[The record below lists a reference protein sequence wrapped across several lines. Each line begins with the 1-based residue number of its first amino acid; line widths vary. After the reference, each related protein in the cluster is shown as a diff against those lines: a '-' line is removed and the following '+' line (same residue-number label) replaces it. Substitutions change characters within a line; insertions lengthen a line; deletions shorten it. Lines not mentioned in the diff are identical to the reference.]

1 MQTRTAL
8 RGLMASAA
16 LAAAVAFAAP
26 ASALTITVYPNDQ
39 PLPAGQVMI
48 DDFDNAIAAG
58 FTFTQNA
65 NAYVRSG
72 ALGLAE
78 GESAPPPGDTTN
90 YETVL
95 ANGLATLTTSNLLTG
110 FSFYLGS
117 PDTYNTVTF
126 YGLGGYQQTLSGAA
140 ILGAAVNADGNQ
152 SVGRRVSYDFG
163 AERVTR
169 IEFASTGNSFEF
181 DSLAG
186 TVQAAVPEPATW
198 LMMILGFGGIG
209 ALIRR
214 RRAMPVAATA

>member
-8 RGLMASAA
+8 RALMSSAA

-39 PLPAGQVMI
+39 PLPFGQTMI

-58 FTFTQNA
+58 FTFTQDNG
-65 NAYVRSG
+65 AYVRSG
-72 ALGLAE
+72 ALGLDP
-78 GESAPPPGDTTN
+78 GVSAPPPGDTTN

-95 ANGLATLTTSNLLTG
+95 AGGKATLTTGNLLST

-117 PDTYNTVTF
+117 PDSYNTVRF
-126 YGLGGYQQTLSGAA
+126 YGLNGYQQTLSGAA

-152 SVGRRVSYDFG
+152 SIGRRVSYDFG
-163 AERVTR
+163 AERVNKV
-169 IEFASTGNSFEF
+169 EFVSTGNSFEF

-186 TVQAAVPEPATW
+186 TIQAAVPEPATW
-198 LMMILGFGGIG
+198 GTMIMGFGAIG
-209 ALIRR
+209 ALVRR
-214 RRAMPVAATA
+214 RRAAPALTTA

>member
-1 MQTRTAL
+1 MQNRTAL
-8 RGLMASAA
+8 RALMASTAM
-16 LAAAVAFAAP
+16 AAAVAFAAP
-26 ASALTITVYPNDQ
+26 ASALTIATYLNDQ

-48 DDFDNAIAAG
+48 ADFDNTIASG
-58 FTFTQNA
+58 FTFTQDS

-72 ALGLAE
+72 ALGLLE
-78 GESAPPPGDTTN
+78 GESAPPPGDTSN

-95 ANGLATLTTSNLLTG
+95 ANGLATLTTGNLLTS

-117 PDTYNTVTF
+117 PDTYNSVTF

-152 SVGRRVSYDFG
+152 GVGRRVSYDFG
-163 AERVTR
+163 AERVTK

-186 TVQAAVPEPATW
+186 TIQAAVPEPSTW
-198 LMMILGFGGIG
+198 LMMILGFGGVG

-214 RRAMPVAATA
+214 RRAMPVAAVA